1 MDMKKFDLKYF
12 LIILI
17 VILLGYLLYINYFE
31 NKTLESFQVRNSL
44 SSYYQSND
52 DSDLSNLHEKN
63 ELRHTVNNVQY
74 DPSLWNASFRFIDN
88 DDNENYITFLQI
100 NKDLLFVI
108 NLVDYVISGPGT
120 DPYKL
125 ADENE
130 KQCLPGMLIGR
141 AELNQAENM
150 FYMKEVYCSNNKD
163 ATGAFAPFGQ
173 EITEDD
179 INLFYGYIDEN
190 GDVTIKHENDN
201 GETIGSVVLE
211 KKKYY
216 KFGPSAQYLL
226 RTSYNVPAPNVNNNI
241 IVDNDVCRNSSM
253 PNFVKGSL
261 KKCYIATEGLPTP
274 NENTGSVAGNTYSWN
289 DYGTGCADKNK
300 VKDSE
305 DGKAQPCPTNINDTC
320 FIPIKS
326 NTGGSLDKVGDYT
339 KCTTQFTMKINN
351 QSSLMHPY
359 YLKEKTS
366 GNILDLCNHLE
377 GFQRK
382 RYNSAIIMYVDNLS
396 NVQSLNY
403 DFFGIEKGQ
412 NYLTTKL
419 DIMFPF
425 MNKNILN
432 KYRSDIS
439 SEKSLRLTNCI
450 ENNMA
455 VKNHSTLIKECQSTY
470 NNVNDTYQQ
479 MKENIKNQSS
489 KEHSNS
495 FEELST
501 VMENIDVKANIKK
514 ASRLLQPTVW
524 KLNFEEDEK
533 TKENIPSYDN
543 NCSFILSTNDKYNK
557 ESRFEKY
564 AEFNSVAN
572 STNVNLY
579 KGGNKQKL
587 VLENPYVLDS
597 LEEKMGSSKYNSEG
611 ASINNNIS
619 NEYILMSGNLKTYH
633 PKKYLV
639 PGQGNHFNPFG
650 KQLYLQNEVK
660 PSGKWVILG
669 FNLTKNLDEG
679 TSVNAH
685 NTTLIRTLKAISDTI
700 NS

>member
-1 MDMKKFDLKYF
+1 MKKFDLKYF

-31 NKTLESFQVRNSL
+31 NKTLESFQLRNSL
-44 SSYYQSND
+44 SSYYQSDD
-52 DSDLSNLHEKN
+52 DSDLSNLYEKN
-63 ELRHTVNNVQY
+63 ELRHTNNNVRY
-74 DPSLWNASFRFIDN
+74 DPSLWNASFNFDDN
-88 DDNENYITFLQI
+88 DNNKNYVTFLQI

-108 NLVDYVISGPGT
+108 NLVDYVISGPEK

-125 ADENE
+125 ADTDK

-141 AELNQAENM
+141 AELNQAENL

-163 ATGAFAPFGQ
+163 GSGAFAPFGQ
-173 EITEDD
+173 EINEDD
-179 INLFYGYIDEN
+179 VNLFYGFIDEN
-190 GDVTIKHENDN
+190 GDVNLVHENDD
-201 GETIGSVVLE
+201 GTKIGSVVL
-211 KKKYY
+211 KKIVNY

-226 RTSYNVPAPNVNNNI
+226 RTSYNIPAPNVKNSI
-241 IVDNDVCRNSSM
+241 IVDPDVCRNSTF
-253 PNFVKGSL
+253 NDFKKGDLTS
-261 KKCYIATEGLPTP
+261 CYITTDGLPTP
-274 NENTGSVAGNTYSWN
+274 NEKTGNVAGNVYSWN
-289 DYGTGCADKNK
+289 EYGTGCTDKTK
-300 VKDSE
+300 VSKKDGE
-305 DGKAQPCPTNINDTC
+305 FTPCPTTDAIKNTC
-320 FIPIKS
+320 FIPINS
-326 NTGGSLDKVGDYT
+326 DTGGSLESVGDYE
-339 KCTTQFTMKINN
+339 KCTTNFTMKINN

-359 YLKEKTS
+359 YLREKST
-366 GNILDLCNHLE
+366 GNLLDLCNHLE
-377 GFQRK
+377 GFQSK
-382 RYNSAIIMYVDNLS
+382 KYNSAILMYVDNLS

-432 KYRSDIS
+432 KFRQDIS

-450 ENNMA
+450 ENNMS
-455 VKNHSTLIKECQSTY
+455 VKNHSTLLSECQSTY
-470 NNVNDTYQQ
+470 NNVNDKYEE

-489 KEHSNS
+489 KEHSDS
-495 FEELST
+495 FEELSN
-501 VMENIDVKANIKK
+501 VMENINFKANITK

-524 KLNFEEDEK
+524 KLNFEEDENS
-533 TKENIPSYDN
+533 KENIPSYDN
-543 NCSFILSTNDKYNK
+543 NCSFILSTTDKYNK

-564 AEFNSVAN
+564 AEFNSMAN

-587 VLENPYVLDS
+587 VLENAYVLDS
-597 LEEKMGSSKYNSEG
+597 LEEKMGSAEYNSSG
-611 ASINNNIS
+611 ASVNNNIS
-619 NEYILMSGNLKTYH
+619 NEYILMSGNLRTYH

-639 PGQGNHFNPFG
+639 PGQGNLFNPFG
-650 KQLYLQNEVK
+650 KQLYLQNDVK

-679 TSVNAH
+679 TSVNAY
-685 NTTLIRTLKAISDTI
+685 NTTLIKTLKAISDTI